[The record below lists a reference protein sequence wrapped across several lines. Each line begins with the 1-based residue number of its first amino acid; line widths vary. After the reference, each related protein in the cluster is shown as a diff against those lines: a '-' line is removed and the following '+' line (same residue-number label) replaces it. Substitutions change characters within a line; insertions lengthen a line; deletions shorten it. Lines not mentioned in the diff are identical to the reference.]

1 MRFHAAFRIARLGV
15 ALQLLILPLL
25 TSQSRAEEILVAVAS
40 NFAEPMAQIIAEF
53 EAGTGHRI
61 EMAIGSS
68 GRFYAQIV
76 NGAPFQIFFSAD
88 QDKVAQLAVNGLIV
102 PDTEFTY
109 AVGRLVLWSA
119 AENSDLVDLDRL
131 ADSSFQR
138 LAIANPRVAPYG
150 AAAVE
155 VLQSV
160 GISPLNDQ
168 RIVQGENIAQAFQF
182 VDTGNAELGLVAL
195 SQVYRDGRLVKG
207 SSQIVSQDLHQPIRQ
222 DAVLLARAA
231 ECGACRQFLD
241 FVASETGQRI
251 MQSFGYSQYQE

>member
-1 MRFHAAFRIARLGV
+1 MRFHATCGIARLGV
-15 ALQLLILPLL
+15 VLQLLILPLL
-25 TSQSRAEEILVAVAS
+25 TGQSRAEEILVAVAS
-40 NFAEPMAQIIAEF
+40 NFAEPMAQIIADF
-53 EAGTGHRI
+53 ESGTGHRI

-88 QDKVAQLAVNGLIV
+88 QDKVSQLAANGLIV
-102 PDTEFTY
+102 PGTEFTY

-119 AENSDLVDLDRL
+119 AENSDLVELERL

-150 AAAVE
+150 AAAVD
-155 VLQSV
+155 VLQSF
-160 GISPLNDQ
+160 GISPMSDP

-182 VDTGNAELGLVAL
+182 VETGNAELGLVAL

-207 SSQIVSQDLHQPIRQ
+207 SGQIVSQDLHQPIRQ

-231 ECGACRQFLD
+231 ECGACHQFLE
-241 FVASETGQRI
+241 FIASETSQRI
-251 MQSFGYSQYQE
+251 MQYYGYSQYQD